1 MQLLILGAGLF
12 LLVLLIVGLV
22 ISLRTE
28 AQVEER
34 LARYLEE
41 EKLTQAEKKA
51 ERSALTEWLNKR
63 MEKTPR
69 GSVIARE
76 LARADLKLKVSEYF
90 ALLFMLMSGLALISY
105 IIAPSPVS
113 ILIGV
118 VAGYILPQ
126 VYIKR
131 RQAQRLHRF
140 EEQLVDMLNLM
151 VSGLRA
157 GYSTLQALE
166 AVSNELS
173 PPISEEFRR
182 VTQEI
187 RIGIPQEKALENL
200 LRRVPSVD
208 LDFIVTAMNVQREVG
223 GNLAEIL
230 DTISETIRERVRIKG
245 EIRTKTAQA
254 RASATI
260 VSLLPV
266 LLSLYLWFVNR
277 AYFMTFFSNGLLCG
291 LLALGSAAML
301 IIIGYT
307 VMMRIANI
315 EV

>member
-1 MQLLILGAGLF
+1 MQLLIIGAGLF
-12 LLVLLIVGLV
+12 LLILLIVGLV
-22 ISLRTE
+22 VSLRTE

-41 EKLTQAEKKA
+41 EKPIQAEKKA

-69 GSVIARE
+69 GSSIARE

-90 ALLFMLMSGLALISY
+90 ALLFILMAGLALISY
-105 IIAPSPVS
+105 ILAPSPVS
-113 ILIGV
+113 VVIGV
-118 VAGYILPQ
+118 VAGYILPS
-126 VYIKR
+126 VYIKM
-131 RQAQRLHRF
+131 RQAQRLRRF

-157 GYSTLQALE
+157 GYSTMQALE
-166 AVSNELS
+166 AVSTELS

-182 VTQEI
+182 VVQEI
-187 RIGIPQEKALENL
+187 QIGIPIEKALENL

-254 RASATI
+254 RTSATI
-260 VSLLPV
+260 VALLPV

-277 AYFMTFFSNGLLCG
+277 AYFMTFFDNGLLCG
-291 LLALGSAAML
+291 LAALGTAAIL
-301 IIIGYT
+301 VIIGYV
-307 VMMRIANI
+307 VMMR
-315 EV
+315 